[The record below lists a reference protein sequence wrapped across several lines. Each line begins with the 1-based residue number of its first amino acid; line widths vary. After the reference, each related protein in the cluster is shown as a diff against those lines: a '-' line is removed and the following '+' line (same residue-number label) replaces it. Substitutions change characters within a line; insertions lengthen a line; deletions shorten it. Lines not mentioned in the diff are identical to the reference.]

1 MIRLRR
7 FLRTDPEDA
16 GCEQTMERLHV
27 YVEQILAGAE
37 PDPGI
42 AAHLQAC
49 DPCAQD
55 AEGLLAAIRETM
67 NAHPR

>member
-1 MIRLRR
+1 MNRLRH
-7 FLRTDPEDA
+7 FLRTEPEDV

-27 YVEQILAGAE
+27 HVEQILAGIE

-42 AAHLQAC
+42 AAHLRAC

-55 AEGLLAAIRETM
+55 AEGLLAAIGEMLTSR
-67 NAHPR
+67 